1 MRDMTSDRIKE
12 LYAAEPF
19 RPFTLHLADGS
30 TARVISPEF
39 MMFTPG
45 GRTIVVSKADDG
57 AVEIIDLLLVT
68 KVSVGGANGS
78 KRRRRG
84 SYGP

>member
-1 MRDMTSDRIKE
+1 MTSDRIKA
-12 LYAAEPF
+12 LYGARPF

-45 GRTIVVSKADDG
+45 GRTIVIYAEDSG
-57 AVEIIDLLLVT
+57 VEIIDLLLVT
-68 KVSVGGANGS
+68 KISVASTNGA
-78 KRRRRG
+78 KRRRR
-84 SYGP
+84 PPDA